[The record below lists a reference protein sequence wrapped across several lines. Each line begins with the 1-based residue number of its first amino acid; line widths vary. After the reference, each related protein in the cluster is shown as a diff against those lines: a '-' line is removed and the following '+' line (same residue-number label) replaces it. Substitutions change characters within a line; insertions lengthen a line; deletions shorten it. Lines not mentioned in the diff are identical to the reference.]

1 MQFHIHAMG
10 ETLDTWTQEGI
21 SNYEKRFSSPFTV
34 KTHAYPIPKRQQN
47 QNVLAYQAKEYL
59 LLTSS
64 LKKSDLIICLDEHGK
79 HFTSKSFANH
89 IGNWQNQYSR
99 VCFLLGGPDGHHT
112 STIHRAQIRLS
123 LSPFTMPHGLAR
135 LVLIEQLYRAMTL
148 IKKHPYH
155 R

>member
-10 ETLDTWTQEGI
+10 ESLDAWTQEGI
-21 SNYEKRFSSPFTV
+21 RNYEKRFSPPYTV
-34 KTHAYPIPKRQQN
+34 EIHTYPIPKRQQS
-47 QNVLAYQAKEYL
+47 QNILAYQEKEHH

-64 LKKSDLIICLDEHGK
+64 LKKSDLVICLDEQGK
-79 HFTSKSFANH
+79 HFTSQSFANQ

-99 VCFLLGGPDGHHT
+99 ICFLLGGPDGHHT
-112 STIHRAQIRLS
+112 STIHQAQIRLS

-148 IKKHPYH
+148 LKKHPYH